1 MRTATSSTISLPI
14 HRVDVV
20 ESNVPETDGWI
31 RCEIGENLIV
41 DSASIQSYCLAK
53 WDSCVY
59 DALVLAAAVQYCD
72 LTKRRS
78 SRIWGRDFLLRV
90 PVHDPARWNSTAVS
104 KSLHAALRLLTGD
117 NWQVH
122 FTPRRD
128 QFQPPLQSNFCIPG
142 SSGVVIPFSD
152 GLDSFAVAKL
162 MEQQHSSSV
171 IRVRLGSRQLL
182 KRSADCQP
190 FAYVPFRVKT
200 QRTVESSARSRGFKF
215 ALLCGIAAHLLGSNE
230 IVVPESGQGVLG
242 PVLVP
247 VGQGY
252 EDYRCHPIFTDHM
265 TTLVRS
271 LFGHR
276 VRYKFPRLWYTKAQ
290 TLREATNGLSDSAT
304 LSTTRSCWQSARRV
318 SVSGN
323 RRQCGICAACM
334 LRRMS
339 MYTISCVEN
348 RKTYVW
354 ENLAAAN
361 FEDGAAEK
369 FKNRDPTGAFHE
381 YAIAGT
387 LHLDHLASLSQF
399 KSNQTAL
406 DQQCFYLSHS
416 LELPYDEIRT
426 KLEGL
431 LRQHKEEWNSFV
443 ESLAPESF
451 VARWIGR
458 K

>member
-1 MRTATSSTISLPI
+1 MRTAALSTISLPI

-20 ESNVPETDGWI
+20 ESNVPEIDGWI

-78 SRIWGRDFLLRV
+78 SRIWGRDFLLS
-90 PVHDPARWNSTAVS
+90 HDPARWNSNAVS

-117 NWQVH
+117 NWQIL
-122 FTPRRD
+122 FTLRRD
-128 QFQPPLQSNFCIPG
+128 QFQPPLQSNFCIPS

-162 MEQQHSSSV
+162 MEQQYSSSL
-171 IRVRLGSRQLL
+171 IRVRLGSRQLS

-215 ALLCGIAAHLLGSNE
+215 AMLCSIAAHLLGAKE

-265 TTLVRS
+265 TTLVKS

-323 RRQCGICAACM
+323 LTSACVCMSARSTQRCPGLRSTRSAGLACSSTPTILESVATKPLCTSLGI
-334 LRRMS
+334 
-339 MYTISCVEN
+339 
-348 RKTYVW
+348 
-354 ENLAAAN
+354 
-361 FEDGAAEK
+361 
-369 FKNRDPTGAFHE
+369 
-381 YAIAGT
+381 
-387 LHLDHLASLSQF
+387 
-399 KSNQTAL
+399 
-406 DQQCFYLSHS
+406 
-416 LELPYDEIRT
+416 
-426 KLEGL
+426 L
-431 LRQHKEEWNSFV
+431 LRV
-443 ESLAPESF
+443 GGSLPLCVSTGQRSRGKNGTRTRSDGHFLHPYERLLRSS
-451 VARWIGR
+451 VRSR
-458 K
+458 LEPLC